1 MSKSDEFE
9 VLAEVEPGHVSF
21 ELPVEVLDQLAV
33 QGIQRAARGLAEDI
47 AQWSPA
53 CLTAGQFE
61 DLYHWH
67 RYLDAM
73 NTVLEYFGGDPVM
86 PGAE

>member
-1 MSKSDEFE
+1 MNTGDEFE

-21 ELPVEVLDQLAV
+21 ELPVEVLDQLVV

-47 AQWSPA
+47 VKRGPKCVAA
-53 CLTAGQFE
+53 HQFE
-61 DLYHWH
+61 DLYYWH

-73 NTVLEYFGGDPVM
+73 NTVLEYFGGDSIM

>member
-21 ELPVEVLDQLAV
+21 ELPVEVLDQLVV
-33 QGIQRAARGLAEDI
+33 QGIQRAAQGLAEDI
-47 AQWSPA
+47 VQWGPN
-53 CLTAGQFE
+53 CVTAHQFE
-61 DLYHWH
+61 DLYYWH
-67 RYLDAM
+67 QTLDAM
-73 NTVLEYFGGDPVM
+73 NRVLEYFGGDPIM